1 MEESL
6 RDLSQHLKE
15 ASSLL
20 STLVDSGQLY
30 CPNSSND
37 GNQTAINSSPT
48 STVRSE
54 SQQRSSGS
62 GLSTA
67 NIRNRIGSAVA
78 RARSMITSSASTGVY
93 SRLSQR
99 ERLRASTS
107 AAIVNQPTSKRKKKD
122 TSPSKKAFEFVLV
135 NVSVENES
143 WAITDENTALRGL
156 IEVTTVSKE
165 AEIRAEIG
173 KATRL
178 KYPMVNDGDFE
189 FLRATRRK
197 LSKPV
202 SCLSYDY
209 EQIKLLAGQG
219 SIYVKLKDGLDCLLV
234 DDPSGDDEGIM
245 FDQLHFYLTFLS
257 MQICF

>member
-15 ASSLL
+15 TSSLL
-20 STLVDSGQLY
+20 STLVDSGQLC

-135 NVSVENES
+135 SVENES

-209 EQIKLLAGQG
+209 EQITLLAGQG
-219 SIYVKLKDGLDCLLV
+219 SI
-234 DDPSGDDEGIM
+234 
-245 FDQLHFYLTFLS
+245 
-257 MQICF
+257 

>member
-15 ASSLL
+15 VSSLL
-20 STLVDSGQLY
+20 STLVDSGQLR

-37 GNQTAINSSPT
+37 GNQAAINSSPT

-54 SQQRSSGS
+54 SQPRSSGS

-67 NIRNRIGSAVA
+67 NIRNRIGSAIA
-78 RARSMITSSASTGVY
+78 HARSIITSSASTGVY

-135 NVSVENES
+135 NASVENES

-156 IEVTTVSKE
+156 IEVTTVSKGK
-165 AEIRAEIG
+165 EIRAEIG
-173 KATRL
+173 KATRF

-189 FLRATRRK
+189 FLRDTRRK

-234 DDPSGDDEGIM
+234 DVPSGDDEGNM
-245 FDQLHFYLTFLS
+245 FDQLHPHLTFLS
-257 MQICF
+257 IQICF